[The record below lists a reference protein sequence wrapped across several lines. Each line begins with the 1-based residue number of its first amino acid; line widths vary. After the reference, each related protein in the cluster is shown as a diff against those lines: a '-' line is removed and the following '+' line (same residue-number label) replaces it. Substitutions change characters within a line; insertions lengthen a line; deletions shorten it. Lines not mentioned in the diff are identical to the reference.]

1 MLPDSDYVFRD
12 VRLTQFLKPNAARV
26 VEYESETTT
35 VPSEQHGPGA
45 YSSGNRSRRSL
56 RRLRTLAYCKRS
68 SLGNCCRVGGDRLFH
83 KRSILREGPLQ
94 NRRNPLPTPQHHR
107 RSKRAFDHLIRLE
120 RILARFRPDSGGE
133 LRSRMDLKEVLVMS
147 DMAAGGDVG
156 DDCDSGPVH
165 AAV

>member
-1 MLPDSDYVFRD
+1 MLFALGR
-12 VRLTQFLKPNAARV
+12 
-26 VEYESETTT
+26 
-35 VPSEQHGPGA
+35 A

-133 LRSRMDLKEVLVMS
+133 LRSRMDLEEVLVMS
-147 DMAAGGDVG
+147 DMAGADDVRNYPG
-156 DDCDSGPVH
+156 
-165 AAV
+165 